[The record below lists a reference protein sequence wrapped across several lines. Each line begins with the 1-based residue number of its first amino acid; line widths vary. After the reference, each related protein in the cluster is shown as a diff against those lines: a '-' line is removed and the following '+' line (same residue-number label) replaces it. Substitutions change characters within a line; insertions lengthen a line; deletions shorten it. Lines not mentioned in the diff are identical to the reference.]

1 MKRNGVARSPGPTLL
16 IFTFRF
22 ECVFSGPKVTGTFEK
37 RAPEHSKAIN
47 EDHDK
52 TRK

>member
-1 MKRNGVARSPGPTLL
+1 MKRNGVVCQPEPTFLF
-16 IFTFRF
+16 FTFRF
-22 ECVFSGPKVTGTFEK
+22 GCVFSGPKVTGTFEK
-37 RAPEHSKAIN
+37 RAPGHGSAIN